1 MFNERMVRDERGRY
15 QGSGMKS
22 ILFLIGLMVLAG
34 PVWADFESGRAAY
47 SCGDYETAF
56 REFEILAKKGHA
68 EAQVAL
74 GQMVLRGEAVGQ
86 SDIEAV
92 KWFRKA
98 AEQGNSFAQGKL
110 GAAYEE
116 GRGVPK
122 DYVKAYMWLI
132 LAAAQGERGISR
144 FRDHIAQ
151 KMTPEQVARAQEM
164 ARNWR
169 PRALK

>member
-1 MFNERMVRDERGRY
+1 
-15 QGSGMKS
+15 
-22 ILFLIGLMVLAG
+22 
-34 PVWADFESGRAAY
+34 
-47 SCGDYETAF
+47 
-56 REFEILAKKGHA
+56 
-68 EAQVAL
+68 
-74 GQMVLRGEAVGQ
+74 
-86 SDIEAV
+86 V

>member
-1 MFNERMVRDERGRY
+1 
-15 QGSGMKS
+15 MKR
-22 ILFLIGLMVLAG
+22 IALLIGLVLLAG
-34 PVWADFESGRAAY
+34 PAWADFESGKAAY
-47 SCGDYETAF
+47 SRGDYETAF
-56 REFEILAKKGHA
+56 RKFEILAKKGHA

-74 GQMVLRGEAVGQ
+74 GQMVLRGESVGQ
-86 SDIEAV
+86 SDVEAV
-92 KWFRKA
+92 KWFRRA

-132 LAAAQGERGISR
+132 LAAAQGERGMAG

-151 KMTPEQVARAQEM
+151 KMTPEQVAQAQEM

-169 PRALK
+169 PRVAK